1 MKNVWMENRKGYVFK
16 TVRGFIG
23 KLPQRKTEMGTLLG
37 ITEFKDIN
45 KAEIFEEEKGP
56 RVESAKAEFQRYID
70 KVNRVLESIGEET
83 LELELV
89 SLESLKGGKRHR
101 DPEWLR

>member
-1 MKNVWMENRKGYVFK
+1 MKNAWIEKEKGYVFK

-23 KLPQRKTEMGTLLG
+23 KLPQRKTEIGTLHG

-56 RVESAKAEFQRYID
+56 RLENAKAEFQRYID
-70 KVNRVLESIGEET
+70 KVNKVLEGLGEEKLK
-83 LELELV
+83 LELI
-89 SLESLKGGKRHR
+89 SLESLESGKGHR